1 MSDGEVSKLLIVT
14 QTPQRPKKHEGF
26 DRTADSVSRVKMSQ
40 VRGLQCAF
48 IHALGANLVFALGWI
63 VNRFRSSTS
72 EYIVQN

>member
-40 VRGLQCAF
+40 VRSDQS
-48 IHALGANLVFALGWI
+48 NLCILEPLHRCLHNLEDG
-63 VNRFRSSTS
+63 
-72 EYIVQN
+72 